1 MPRAST
7 SPDTRRG
14 LKVSTVVKSYSGTV
28 VLNGVSLTVAPGE
41 VVGLVGHNGAG
52 KSTLMRCISGA
63 TRPDAGSVEV
73 DGQSVRPGETSASIG
88 AGIATVYQ
96 ELSLLPNLTVAEN
109 VFLGDEIRRGGLRA
123 KQLMHR
129 ATQALLKEFD
139 LDLDPQVEV
148 SQIPVAARQLLEVA
162 IATRRQARY
171 ILLDE
176 PSTRLGGD
184 QVDRFLESVRGL
196 AARGLG
202 IVLVDHK
209 LEELYAVCDRIV
221 ALVDGAVRID
231 AAVAE
236 VPREDVVEA
245 IAGDADAM
253 LSHDRAAD
261 ESRSV
266 PMAVRSAEASVMVRT
281 RHLRTNT
288 LADVSLLAAR
298 GRILGIYG
306 LVGAGRTELLHALIG
321 LEPVVSGELELD
333 GRRYRPRGPHDA
345 MKHRVV
351 YVTEERKADGIIPQL
366 DSVKNLMLS
375 VLRSHQRFG
384 LLGHRAL
391 ARVADE
397 HMNALRVRGARQNPK
412 IGRASCRE
420 REGGAEGGE
429 D

>member
-171 ILLDE
+171 IL
-176 PSTRLGGD
+176 
-184 QVDRFLESVRGL
+184 
-196 AARGLG
+196 
-202 IVLVDHK
+202 
-209 LEELYAVCDRIV
+209 
-221 ALVDGAVRID
+221 
-231 AAVAE
+231 
-236 VPREDVVEA
+236 
-245 IAGDADAM
+245 
-253 LSHDRAAD
+253 
-261 ESRSV
+261 
-266 PMAVRSAEASVMVRT
+266 
-281 RHLRTNT
+281 
-288 LADVSLLAAR
+288 SL
-298 GRILGIYG
+298 IHI
-306 LVGAGRTELLHALIG
+306 
-321 LEPVVSGELELD
+321 
-333 GRRYRPRGPHDA
+333 
-345 MKHRVV
+345 
-351 YVTEERKADGIIPQL
+351 
-366 DSVKNLMLS
+366 
-375 VLRSHQRFG
+375 
-384 LLGHRAL
+384 
-391 ARVADE
+391 
-397 HMNALRVRGARQNPK
+397 
-412 IGRASCRE
+412 
-420 REGGAEGGE
+420 
-429 D
+429 